1 MCFLLKFE
9 KGNLPDELAE
19 SVLKEEIHPNSPL
32 LNAYN
37 YIEALNCYVSMKI
50 AGDNTNRNY
59 HNIRAALNMFGEAM
73 HGDEYE
79 KVKAVREAAP
89 GKDFSKYVFDGK
101 TYGKSRLVL
110 AVVTKYVE
118 EFKPS
123 TFDELKDAFPDAL
136 QGSFGVVRRIDDVSD
151 KYKGIGGGKRYF
163 VNESEII
170 PLPSCEQVIVCT
182 QWGASNT
189 EKFVEYAVDKLECVI
204 EKM

>member
-1 MCFLLKFE
+1 MLKA
-9 KGNLPDELAE
+9 NWSTE
-19 SVLKEEIHPNSPL
+19 S
-32 LNAYN
+32 
-37 YIEALNCYVSMKI
+37 
-50 AGDNTNRNY
+50 
-59 HNIRAALNMFGEAM
+59 
-73 HGDEYE
+73 
-79 KVKAVREAAP
+79 
-89 GKDFSKYVFDGK
+89 
-101 TYGKSRLVL
+101 VL

-170 PLPSCEQVIVCT
+170 SLPSCEQVIVCT